1 MLQCAIAQEG
11 VAGCS
16 VVLHKWEGLAVV
28 WYCTSGRGWLQCG
41 IAQGGG
47 AGCSRHI
54 HRVGLG
60 RVGHVEQ
67 PLIIHCVELGV
78 GTFCLEWER
87 NGGRERGGRSRKMSL
102 PQAIEEKGEQYARA

>member
-1 MLQCAIAQEG
+1 ML
-11 VAGCS
+11 
-16 VVLHKWEGLAVV
+16 LHKREWLAVV

-41 IAQGGG
+41 IAQVGG

-78 GTFCLEWER
+78 GTFCLE
-87 NGGRERGGRSRKMSL
+87 REREEWREGERGR
-102 PQAIEEKGEQYARA
+102 I